1 MADLFN
7 GARALKPVSERDALR
22 KAILKMKARR
32 SGELKSLKSSWP
44 KFNDAFCDGLEWRT
58 ITVVGARPGTGKTLF
73 MEQLISDIIEE
84 NKDHK
89 FRVLKFQ
96 FEMLDET
103 NGIRK
108 LSLNTGSDYN
118 TLMSKGEPVDKDL
131 YQRCVK
137 YYEQT
142 ESTDII
148 DVVYDPCTV
157 DEMCATIHYYMEAH
171 RNEEGNY
178 TNALVTID
186 HSALFRVGKG
196 EKDKFQTLYA
206 LGEALTYMKKHY
218 PVAFLVLSQLNR
230 NIDNPDRTKDGD
242 YGNYVLDSDL
252 FGADALLQHADVVL
266 GINRPSIRKIRFYG
280 PERFIV
286 NDEDLLAFHFLKSR
300 NGTTRLS
307 FFKLDREN
315 MRIIEIETPP
325 QATKLKL

>member
-1 MADLFN
+1 MAELYN

-22 KAILKMKARR
+22 KALLKMKARR

-108 LSLNTGSDYN
+108 LSLNTASDYN

-131 YQRCVK
+131 YAKCVQ

-142 ESTDII
+142 AETDVI

-171 RNEEGNY
+171 KDEQGNY

-186 HSALFRVGKG
+186 HSALLKVGKG
-196 EKDKFQTLYA
+196 QKDKFEVLYA

-230 NIDNPDRTKDGD
+230 NIDNPDRSKDGD

-266 GINRPSIRKIRFYG
+266 GINKPSIRKIRFYG

-307 FFKLDREN
+307 FFKLDRDN

-325 QATKLKL
+325 QATKIKL

>member
-1 MADLFN
+1 MAELYN

-22 KAILKMKARR
+22 KALLKMKARR

-108 LSLNTGSDYN
+108 LSLNTASDYN

-131 YQRCVK
+131 YLRCVQ

-142 ESTDII
+142 AETDVI

-171 RNEEGNY
+171 KDEDGNY

-186 HSALFRVGKG
+186 HSALLKVGKG
-196 EKDKFQTLYA
+196 QKDKFETLYA

-230 NIDNPDRTKDGD
+230 NIDNPDRSKDGD

-266 GINRPSIRKIRFYG
+266 GINKPSIRKIRFYG

-315 MRIIEIETPP
+315 MRIVEIETPP
-325 QATKLKL
+325 QATKIKL